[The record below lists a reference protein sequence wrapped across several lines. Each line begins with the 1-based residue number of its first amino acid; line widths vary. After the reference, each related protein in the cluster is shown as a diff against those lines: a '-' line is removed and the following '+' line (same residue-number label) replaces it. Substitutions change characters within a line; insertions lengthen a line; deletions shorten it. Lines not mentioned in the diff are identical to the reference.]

1 LNALFGRGCGS
12 VGFRAGDGII
22 QPKYG
27 QSEHRGH
34 RKTQGKIAFW
44 EAIMRGVLLV
54 LGTVLFSVTLA
65 LSQAPS
71 SKPISAFDQQLID
84 RQKQFLQATQSK
96 NPTAVDCAIADD
108 FRGIGTNGDFYAKSE
123 VVESAQEGMPKDT
136 RAYDFLVVKL
146 NDASAV
152 VAYNL
157 IVPGEHPRYRH
168 MADTWAK
175 IDGRW
180 KLKFRQI
187 TPNLWS
193 ANDLD

>member
-1 LNALFGRGCGS
+1 MRSISLLCAAILS
-12 VGFRAGDGII
+12 V
-22 QPKYG
+22 
-27 QSEHRGH
+27 S
-34 RKTQGKIAFW
+34 
-44 EAIMRGVLLV
+44 
-54 LGTVLFSVTLA
+54 LA
-65 LSQAPS
+65 LAQT
-71 SKPISAFDQQLID
+71 SKPVSAFDQQLID
-84 RQKQFLQATQSK
+84 QQKQFLQATQAK
-96 NPTAVDCAIADD
+96 DPTVVNRAIAND
-108 FRGIGTNGDFYAKSE
+108 FQGIATNGDFYDKRE
-123 VVESAQEGMPKDT
+123 VVESAQAGMPKDT
-136 RAYDFLVVKL
+136 RAYDFHVVKL
-146 NDASAV
+146 NDDSAV

>member
-1 LNALFGRGCGS
+1 
-12 VGFRAGDGII
+12 
-22 QPKYG
+22 
-27 QSEHRGH
+27 
-34 RKTQGKIAFW
+34 
-44 EAIMRGVLLV
+44 MRGVLLV

-84 RQKQFLQATQSK
+84 WQKQFLQATQSK
-96 NPTAVDCAIADD
+96 NPTAVDRAIADD
-108 FRGIGTNGDFYAKSE
+108 FWGIGTNGDFYAKSE

-136 RAYDFLVVKL
+136 RAYDFHVVKL

>member
-1 LNALFGRGCGS
+1 MRTTSLLCA
-12 VGFRAGDGII
+12 
-22 QPKYG
+22 
-27 QSEHRGH
+27 
-34 RKTQGKIAFW
+34 
-44 EAIMRGVLLV
+44 AILA
-54 LGTVLFSVTLA
+54 VTLA
-65 LSQAPS
+65 PAQT

-84 RQKQFLQATQSK
+84 QQKQFLQATQAKDSA
-96 NPTAVDCAIADD
+96 AVNRAIADD
-108 FRGIGTNGDFYAKSE
+108 FQGIGTNGDFYDKSE
-123 VVESAQEGMPKDT
+123 VVESAQQGMPKDT
-136 RAYDFLVVKL
+136 RAYDFHVVKL
-146 NDASAV
+146 NDDSAV

-168 MADTWAK
+168 MSDIWAR

>member
-1 LNALFGRGCGS
+1 
-12 VGFRAGDGII
+12 
-22 QPKYG
+22 
-27 QSEHRGH
+27 
-34 RKTQGKIAFW
+34 
-44 EAIMRGVLLV
+44 MRGILLL
-54 LGTVLFSVTLA
+54 LGGVLFSLTLA

-84 RQKQFLQATQSK
+84 RQKQFLEAIQSK
-96 NPTAVDCAIADD
+96 NTTVVDRAVADD
-108 FRGIGTNGDFYAKSE
+108 FQGIKENGDLIDKGDL
-123 VVESAQEGMPKDT
+123 VESAQAGLPKDT
-136 RAYDFLVVKL
+136 RAYDFHVVKL
-146 NDASAV
+146 NDDSAV

-168 MADTWAK
+168 MADTWAR
-175 IDGRW
+175 IDGQW